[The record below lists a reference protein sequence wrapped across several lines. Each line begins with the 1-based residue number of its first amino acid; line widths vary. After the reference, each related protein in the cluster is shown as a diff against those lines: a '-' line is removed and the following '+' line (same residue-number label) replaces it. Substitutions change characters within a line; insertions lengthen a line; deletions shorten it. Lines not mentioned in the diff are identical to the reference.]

1 MHRVAFFG
9 SPAFA
14 VPCLE
19 ALVRA
24 EGVRVVGVF
33 SQPDRPAGRGQQLR
47 PPPVK
52 EAAIAHGIE
61 VLQPTRMKDG
71 KVAAWLR
78 EQAIDLAVVTAYGRI
93 LPQDILD
100 APRLGCVNVHASLLP
115 RWRGASPIQRAIEA
129 GDAETGVCLMQMDI
143 GLDTGAVLARVRLD
157 IGPDETADVL
167 AERLAT
173 AGADLLAAQLPAL
186 LAGQLVPAPQPE
198 AGVTYAALLRKEDGR
213 VDFSRPAAVIAAQ
226 VRAMTPWPGGTF
238 ERGGE
243 SWKLFAPGLT
253 AVEQSHDATPGT
265 VLAIDGEEALIAT
278 GDGVLRVAELQRPG
292 RKRMGAGSA
301 LRGARIEVGARLD
314 D

>member
-24 EGVRVVGVF
+24 EGVEVVGVF

-52 EAAIAHGIE
+52 EAAIAHGLE
-61 VLQPTRMKDG
+61 VLQPTRLKDG

-78 EQAIDLAVVTAYGRI
+78 EQAVDLAVVTAYGRI
-93 LPQDILD
+93 LPQEILD

-129 GDAETGVCLMQMDI
+129 GDTDTGVCLMQMDI
-143 GLDTGAVLARVRLD
+143 GLDTGAVLARIRIT
-157 IGPDETADVL
+157 IGADETADLL
-167 AERLAT
+167 AERLAA

-186 LAGQLVPAPQPE
+186 LAGELRAEPQPE
-198 AGVTYAALLRKEDGR
+198 DGVTYAALLRKEDGR
-213 VDFSRPAAVIAAQ
+213 LDFARPAASLAAQ
-226 VRAMTPWPGGTF
+226 VRAMTPWPGATF
-238 ERGGE
+238 EREGE
-243 SWKLFAPGLT
+243 TWKLFANGLT
-253 AVEQSHDATPGT
+253 PIARVHEAVPGT
-265 VLAIDGEEALIAT
+265 VLAIDGEEAIVAT
-278 GDGVLRVAELQRPG
+278 GEGVLRVAELQRPG

-301 LRGARIEVGARLD
+301 LRGARIDVGARLD